1 MIGGKWRESIFKM
14 INPRLLK
21 KANEWKSPN
30 PPEVIYKPETTIIP
44 VANPNSPL
52 TLPEIVQR
60 APRNY
65 IKIPQL
71 NEVIAINETHKGKDL
86 YDTLDA
92 VADEGLS
99 SPYISSFMR
108 HWMNVKE
115 AVVDRKGKLHY
126 ADGSQVPADSAE
138 DLWKYLSSGHRGG
151 CWTWLDA
158 LFTKEGNE
166 WYLTQDLKTVR
177 QGQDQLLQGNKQK
190 LEACLRKDC
199 YVDLSF
205 NTQGLATQE
214 SPTQNYSQG
223 ENIYFYHPRENCVA
237 RFYASSVRT
246 GLGCNGD
253 PSGRFGDLGVFAVVR
268 NK

>member
-1 MIGGKWRESIFKM
+1 M

-21 KANEWKSPN
+21 KANEWKN
-30 PPEVIYKPETTIIP
+30 PEVPSDNHRTTIIP
-44 VANPNSPL
+44 PTNFNSPL
-52 TLPEIVQR
+52 TLPDIVQR

-71 NEVIAINETHKGKDL
+71 NEVIAVNETHKGKDL

-99 SPYISSFMR
+99 SPYVPSFMR
-108 HWMNVKE
+108 HWLNVKE
-115 AVVDRKGKLHY
+115 AVVDGKGKLFY
-126 ADGSQVPADSAE
+126 ADGSLVQEDITE

-158 LFTKEGNE
+158 LFTKEGKE
-166 WYLTQDLKTVR
+166 WHLTTDLKTVR
-177 QGQDQLLQGNKQK
+177 QGKNKTLQGNKQI
-190 LEACLRKDC
+190 LESCLREDC

-214 SPTQNYSQG
+214 SPNQNYSQG
-223 ENIYFYHPRENCVA
+223 ENIYLYHPRENCVA
-237 RFYASSVRT
+237 GFNADSDWADLCCYR
-246 GLGCNGD
+246 L
-253 PSGRFGDLGVFAVVR
+253 PSGRYGGLGVFAVVR
-268 NK
+268 HK